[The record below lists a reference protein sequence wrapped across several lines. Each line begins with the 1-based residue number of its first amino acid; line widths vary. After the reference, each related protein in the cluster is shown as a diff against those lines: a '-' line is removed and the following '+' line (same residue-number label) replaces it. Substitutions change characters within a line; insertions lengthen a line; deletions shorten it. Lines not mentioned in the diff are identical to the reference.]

1 MAYVLKETAKFAAG
15 LVIVLGWVAV
25 SFTLVIT
32 AQLMTVDEEWVG
44 WDFGLVMIF
53 IVPWLVLSAVGAVG
67 LWLLFRR
74 WGRR

>member
-1 MAYVLKETAKFAAG
+1 MADVLRETAKFATG
-15 LVIVLGWVAV
+15 LVIVLGWVVA

-32 AQLMTVDEEWVG
+32 AQLMTVDEEWEG

-53 IVPWLVLSAVGAVG
+53 LVPWLELSAAGAVG
-67 LWLLFRR
+67 LWVLFRR